1 MHKKLISSVLLGSI
15 LMTPIYAYANPN
27 LKDISGHWAK
37 KEINQ
42 FISSGYVNG
51 YEDGTFRPDN
61 SITRSEFVKLV
72 NKYFGFNNKEDVKF
86 SDINTNDWYYND
98 ICIASK
104 AGYINGYEDKTFKPN
119 KTITREEV
127 SKILIS
133 IKNKQDNIYDKLN
146 KYPDKNKV
154 SNWAKPYVEGAIEQG
169 YLKGNDLGLLN
180 PTNNI
185 TRAESVTI
193 LSRVSKEKSE
203 IKDETK
209 NEAPVIT
216 ATEDLILEVGQ
227 KFDTSMLNVKVS
239 DKEDKNLDVKYE
251 GKVNTDL
258 AGNYTITITAKDS
271 KGLTTTKKV
280 TVVVKAKPE
289 IKKEVKNEAPVITA
303 TENLTLEVG
312 QKFDTSMLNVKVSDK
327 EDKNLDVKY
336 EGKVNTDL
344 AGNYTITVTAKDSK
358 GLTTTKKITVV
369 VKEKPEIKKEVKNE
383 APVITATENLIL
395 EVGQKFDT
403 SMLNVKVSDKEDKN
417 LDVKYEGKVNT
428 DLAGNY
434 TITITARDSKELTTT
449 KKVNVVVKAKPE
461 IKKEIKNEAPVIT
474 ATEILTLDQGDSFEY
489 GELNAQAKDTEGK
502 DISKYI
508 VYSGKVNICKEG
520 EYPIVLTVKDKK
532 GISNSLKVKVIVNS
546 KNKLIL
552 QKILDDK
559 TSNVKVH
566 KDDHGAVESY
576 DVFSKGVTPPS
587 DDDYTIFSAFGYIT
601 PITPYKPGMG
611 WYDANKVFNKSGDDY
626 LCSGATAANM
636 LNWWMD
642 QNADYINRYLDLH
655 GENSTCINKEFGI
668 SQNATISNFRKNPDD
683 LFRYITKCF
692 GNPNKKGIH
701 AGYAM
706 FWFLNGHDLNCSL
719 SSNKIDDRGGFF
731 PDVFHNYH
739 SITSQK
745 GCVYFEQLNYLLLN
759 NLYNNKGIGLSYNTS
774 IGSHIVSLWG
784 AKFDTNGNLLGVFIT
799 DSNDGKKLI
808 DNKSGNTYGMI
819 YRNIVK
825 EVKTGAPKITNKV
838 TPNGDVGS
846 TVLGLQTLDTG
857 KSIWENYF
865 KSINSKS

>member
-15 LMTPIYAYANPN
+15 LMTPIYAYANPK
-27 LKDISGHWAK
+27 LSDISGHWAK

-51 YEDGTFRPDN
+51 YEDNTFRPDN
-61 SITRSEFVKLV
+61 SITRAEFVKLV
-72 NKYFGFNNKEDVKF
+72 NKYFGFNNKEAIKF
-86 SDINTNDWYYND
+86 SDININDWYYND

-104 AGYINGYEDKTFKPN
+104 AGYINGYEDKTFKPD

-133 IKNKQDNIYDKLN
+133 IKNKQDNVYDKLN
-146 KYPDKNKV
+146 KYPDKSKV

-185 TRAESVTI
+185 TRAESITI
-193 LSRVSKEKSE
+193 LSRVVKAKPE
-203 IKDETK
+203 IKKEVK

-216 ATEDLILEVGQ
+216 SKENLTLEVGQ

-239 DKEDKNLDVKYE
+239 DKEDKNLDVKYK

-258 AGNYTITITAKDS
+258 AGDYTITITATDS

-289 IKKEVKNEAPVITA
+289 IKKEVKNEAPVITSK
-303 TENLTLEVG
+303 ENLTLEVG

-336 EGKVNTDL
+336 KGKVNTDL
-344 AGNYTITVTAKDSK
+344 AGDYTITITATDSK
-358 GLTTTKKITVV
+358 GLTTTKKVT
-369 VKEKPEIKKEVKNE
+369 
-383 APVITATENLIL
+383 
-395 EVGQKFDT
+395 
-403 SMLNVKVSDKEDKN
+403 
-417 LDVKYEGKVNT
+417 
-428 DLAGNY
+428 
-434 TITITARDSKELTTT
+434 
-449 KKVNVVVKAKPE
+449 VVVKAKPE
-461 IKKEIKNEAPVIT
+461 IKKEIKNEPPIIT
-474 ATEILTLDQGDSFEY
+474 AKNLTIKQGDKFKYSM
-489 GELNAQAKDTEGK
+489 LNAQAKDTEGK

-508 VYSGKVNICKEG
+508 VYSGKVNVSKEG
-520 EYPIVLTVKDKK
+520 EYPIVLTVKDSK
-532 GISNSLKVKVIVNS
+532 GSTNSMTIKVIVES
-546 KNKLIL
+546 INKLML

-566 KDDHGAVESY
+566 KNDHGTIESY

-587 DDDYTIFSAFGYIT
+587 DDDYTILNLAGYTI
-601 PITPYKPGMG
+601 PVTPYKPGMG
-611 WYDANKVFNKSGDDY
+611 WYDANKVLNGAGDDY
-626 LCSGATAANM
+626 LCSGAAAANM

-642 QNADYINRYLDLH
+642 QNSDYINKYLDLH

-668 SQNATISNFRKNPDD
+668 SQNTTISNFRKNPDD

-692 GNPNKKGIH
+692 GNRNNKGI
-701 AGYAM
+701 YADRTL
-706 FWFLNGHDLNCSL
+706 FWFLNGHDLNYIL
-719 SSNKIDDRGGFF
+719 PLNKTDARGGFF
-731 PDVFHNYH
+731 PDVFNDYS
-739 SITSQK
+739 SIIGHTIGS
-745 GCVYFEQLNYLLLN
+745 YFSGLNYSLLD
-759 NLYNNKGIGLSYNTS
+759 NLYHNKGIGISHQTPFGS
-774 IGSHIVSLWG
+774 SHIISLWG
-784 AKFDTNGNLLGVFIT
+784 AKFDTNGNLLGVFVT
-799 DSNDGKKLI
+799 DSNDGQKLI
-808 DNKSGNTYGMI
+808 DEKSHNTYGMI
-819 YRNIVK
+819 YMNVVK
-825 EVKTGAPKITNKV
+825 EVNTGKARLTNKV
-838 TPNGDVGS
+838 TPNGNVGAP
-846 TVLGLQTLDTG
+846 VLDLYTLDTG

>member
-1 MHKKLISSVLLGSI
+1 
-15 LMTPIYAYANPN
+15 
-27 LKDISGHWAK
+27 
-37 KEINQ
+37 
-42 FISSGYVNG
+42 
-51 YEDGTFRPDN
+51 
-61 SITRSEFVKLV
+61 
-72 NKYFGFNNKEDVKF
+72 
-86 SDINTNDWYYND
+86 
-98 ICIASK
+98 
-104 AGYINGYEDKTFKPN
+104 
-119 KTITREEV
+119 
-127 SKILIS
+127 
-133 IKNKQDNIYDKLN
+133 
-146 KYPDKNKV
+146 
-154 SNWAKPYVEGAIEQG
+154 NWAKPYVEGAIEQG

-185 TRAESVTI
+185 TRAESITI
-193 LSRVSKEKSE
+193 LSRVVKEKSA
-203 IKDETK
+203 IKKEVK

-216 ATEDLILEVGQ
+216 AKENLILEVGQ
-227 KFDTSMLNVKVS
+227 KFNTSMLNVKVS

-289 IKKEVKNEAPVITA
+289 IKKEIKNEAPVITA
-303 TENLTLEVG
+303 
-312 QKFDTSMLNVKVSDK
+312 K
-327 EDKNLDVKY
+327 
-336 EGKVNTDL
+336 
-344 AGNYTITVTAKDSK
+344 
-358 GLTTTKKITVV
+358 
-369 VKEKPEIKKEVKNE
+369 
-383 APVITATENLIL
+383 ENLIL
-395 EVGQKFDT
+395 EVSQKFDM

-434 TITITARDSKELTTT
+434 TITITAKDSKGLTTT
-449 KKVNVVVKAKPE
+449 KKVTVVVKAKPE
-461 IKKEIKNEAPVIT
+461 IKKEIKNEAPIIT
-474 ATEILTLDQGDSFEY
+474 AKEILTLDQGDSFEY

-520 EYPIVLTVKDKK
+520 EYPVVLTVKDKK

-566 KDDHGAVESY
+566 KNDHGTVESY

-587 DDDYTIFSAFGYIT
+587 DDDYTILSAAGYVM
-601 PITPYKPGMG
+601 PVTPYKPGMG
-611 WYDANKVFNKSGDDY
+611 WYDANKVFNGAGDDN

-636 LNWWMD
+636 LNWWMY

-655 GENSTCINKEFGI
+655 GENSTCINKDFGI

-692 GNPNKKGIH
+692 GNKGRILH
-701 AGYAM
+701 AGDTM

-731 PDVFHNYH
+731 PDVFHDYY
-739 SITSQK
+739 SITNQK
-745 GCVYFEQLNYLLLN
+745 GCIYFEQLNYLLLN
-759 NLYNNKGIGLSYNTS
+759 NLYHNKGIGLSYNAS
-774 IGSHIVSLWG
+774 SRFNHIVSLWG
-784 AKFDTNGNLLGVFIT
+784 AKFDANGNLIGVFIT

-819 YRNIVK
+819 YKNIVK

-846 TVLGLQTLDTG
+846 RVLGLQTLDTG

-865 KSINSKS
+865 KSINSKK

>member
-15 LMTPIYAYANPN
+15 LVIPIYVQANPKLN
-27 LKDISGHWAK
+27 DIYGHWAK

-61 SITRSEFVKLV
+61 SITRAEFVKLV
-72 NKYFGFNNKEDVKF
+72 NKYFGFNNKEDIKF

-127 SKILIS
+127 SKILVS
-133 IKNKQDNIYDKLN
+133 IKNQQDVNYDKLN

-169 YLKGNDLGLLN
+169 YLKGNDLGFLN

-193 LSRVSKEKSE
+193 LSRVAKEKPE
-203 IKDETK
+203 IKKEVK

-216 ATEDLILEVGQ
+216 AKESLTLEVGQ

-271 KGLTTTKKV
+271 KGLTTIKKV
-280 TVVVKAKPE
+280 
-289 IKKEVKNEAPVITA
+289 I
-303 TENLTLEVG
+303 
-312 QKFDTSMLNVKVSDK
+312 
-327 EDKNLDVKY
+327 
-336 EGKVNTDL
+336 
-344 AGNYTITVTAKDSK
+344 VT
-358 GLTTTKKITVV
+358 

-383 APVITATENLIL
+383 APVITAKESLTL

-434 TITITARDSKELTTT
+434 TITITAKDSKGLTTI
-449 KKVNVVVKAKPE
+449 KKVIVIVKEKPE
-461 IKKEIKNEAPVIT
+461 IKKEVKNEAPIIT
-474 ATEILTLDQGDSFEY
+474 AKENLTIKQGDRFKYSM
-489 GELNAQAKDTEGK
+489 LNAQAKDREGK
-502 DISKYI
+502 DISNYI
-508 VYSGKVNICKEG
+508 VYSGKVNISKEG
-520 EYPIVLTVKDKK
+520 EYPIVLTVKDSK
-532 GISNSLKVKVIVNS
+532 GSTNSMTVKVIVES
-546 KNKLIL
+546 INKLML

-566 KDDHGAVESY
+566 KDEHEAIKSY

-587 DDDYTIFSAFGYIT
+587 DDDYTILNLAGYTI
-601 PITPYKPGMG
+601 PVTPYKPGMG
-611 WYDANKVFNKSGDDY
+611 WYDANKVLNGAGDDY
-626 LCSGATAANM
+626 LCSGATSANM

-642 QNADYINRYLDLH
+642 QNADYINRYLKLH

-692 GNPNKKGIH
+692 GNAEKKGIH
-701 AGYAM
+701 PRNTM
-706 FWFLNGHDLNCSL
+706 FWFLSGHDLNYRL
-719 SSNKIDDRGGFF
+719 PENKIDDRGGFF
-731 PDVFHNYH
+731 QDVFDDF
-739 SITSQK
+739 SIIGQI
-745 GCVYFEQLNYLLLN
+745 GCSYFPDLNYCLLD
-759 NLYNNKGIGLSYNTS
+759 NLHKNKGIGISYDTPFGS
-774 IGSHIVSLWG
+774 SHIVSLWG
-784 AKFDTNGNLLGVFIT
+784 AKFDTNGNLLGVFVT
-799 DSNDGKKLI
+799 DSNDGETLI
-808 DNKSGNTYGMI
+808 DSKSGNTYGMI
-819 YRNIVK
+819 YMNVVK
-825 EVKTGAPKITNKV
+825 EVNTGKARLTNKV
-838 TPNGDVGS
+838 TPNGNIGS
-846 TVLGLQTLDTG
+846 PVIDLYTLDTG

-865 KSINSKS
+865 KSINSKK

>member
-1 MHKKLISSVLLGSI
+1 MHKKLISSLLLGSI

-27 LKDISGHWAK
+27 LNDISGHWAK

-42 FISSGYVNG
+42 FISNGYVNG
-51 YEDGTFRPDN
+51 YEDKTFRPDN
-61 SITRSEFVKLV
+61 SITRAEFVKLV
-72 NKYFGFNNKEDVKF
+72 NKYFGFNNKEDIKF
-86 SDINTNDWYYND
+86 SDININDWYYKD

-133 IKNKQDNIYDKLN
+133 IKNKQDNVYDKLN

-154 SNWAKPYVEGAIEQG
+154 SNWAKAYVEGAIEQG
-169 YLKGNDLGLLN
+169 YLKGDDLGLLN

-185 TRAESVTI
+185 TRAESITI
-193 LSRVSKEKSE
+193 LSRVVKEKSA
-203 IKDETK
+203 IKKEVK

-216 ATEDLILEVGQ
+216 AKENLILEVGQ
-227 KFDTSMLNVKVS
+227 KFNTSMLNVKVS

-289 IKKEVKNEAPVITA
+289 IKKEIKNEAPVITA
-303 TENLTLEVG
+303 
-312 QKFDTSMLNVKVSDK
+312 K
-327 EDKNLDVKY
+327 
-336 EGKVNTDL
+336 
-344 AGNYTITVTAKDSK
+344 
-358 GLTTTKKITVV
+358 
-369 VKEKPEIKKEVKNE
+369 
-383 APVITATENLIL
+383 ENLIL
-395 EVGQKFDT
+395 EVSQKFDM

-434 TITITARDSKELTTT
+434 TITITAKDSKGLTTT
-449 KKVNVVVKAKPE
+449 KKVTVVVKAKPE
-461 IKKEIKNEAPVIT
+461 IKKEIKNEAPIIT
-474 ATEILTLDQGDSFEY
+474 AKEILTLDQGDSFEY

-520 EYPIVLTVKDKK
+520 EYPVVLTVKDKK

-566 KDDHGAVESY
+566 KNDHGTVESY

-587 DDDYTIFSAFGYIT
+587 DDDYTILSAAGYVM
-601 PITPYKPGMG
+601 PVTPYKPGMG
-611 WYDANKVFNKSGDDY
+611 WYDANKVFNGAGDDN

-636 LNWWMD
+636 LNWWMY

-655 GENSTCINKEFGI
+655 GENSTCINKDFGI

-692 GNPNKKGIH
+692 GNKGRILH
-701 AGYAM
+701 AGDTM

-731 PDVFHNYH
+731 PDVFHDYYSLVN
-739 SITSQK
+739 QK
-745 GCVYFEQLNYLLLN
+745 GCIYFEQLNYLLLN
-759 NLYNNKGIGLSYNTS
+759 NLYHNKGIGLSYNAS
-774 IGSHIVSLWG
+774 SRFNHIVSLWG
-784 AKFDTNGNLLGVFIT
+784 AKFDANGNLIGVFIT

-819 YRNIVK
+819 YKNIVK

-865 KSINSKS
+865 KSINSKK

>member
-51 YEDGTFRPDN
+51 YEDETFRPDN
-61 SITRSEFVKLV
+61 SITRAEFVKLV
-72 NKYFGFNNKEDVKF
+72 NKYFGFNNKEDIKF
-86 SDINTNDWYYND
+86 SDININDWYYND

-104 AGYINGYEDKTFKPN
+104 TGYINGYEDKTFKPN

-133 IKNKQDNIYDKLN
+133 IKNKQDNVYDKLN

-185 TRAESVTI
+185 TRAESITI
-193 LSRVSKEKSE
+193 LSRVSKERSE

-216 ATEDLILEVGQ
+216 ATENLILEVGQ
-227 KFDTSMLNVKVS
+227 KFDTSMLNIKVS

-280 TVVVKAKPE
+280 TVVVKAKPAL
-289 IKKEVKNEAPVITA
+289 KKEVKNEAPVITA

-312 QKFDTSMLNVKVSDK
+312 QKFDM
-327 EDKNLDVKY
+327 
-336 EGKVNTDL
+336 
-344 AGNYTITVTAKDSK
+344 
-358 GLTTTKKITVV
+358 
-369 VKEKPEIKKEVKNE
+369 
-383 APVITATENLIL
+383 
-395 EVGQKFDT
+395 

-434 TITITARDSKELTTT
+434 TITITAKDSKGLTTI
-449 KKVNVVVKAKPE
+449 KKVTVVVKAKPA
-461 IKKEIKNEAPVIT
+461 IKKEIKNEVPVIT
-474 ATEILTLDQGDSFEY
+474 ATENLTLDQGDSFEY
-489 GELNAQAKDTEGK
+489 GMLNAQAKDTEGK

-508 VYSGKVNICKEG
+508 VYSGDVNICKEG
-520 EYPIVLTVKDKK
+520 EYPVVLTVKDKK

-566 KDDHGAVESY
+566 KNDHGTVESY

-587 DDDYTIFSAFGYIT
+587 DDDYTILSAAGYIM
-601 PITPYKPGMG
+601 PVTPYKPGMG
-611 WYDANKVFNKSGDDY
+611 WYDANKVFNRSGDDY

-692 GNPNKKGIH
+692 GNTNKKVLH
-701 AGYAM
+701 AGDTM
-706 FWFLNGHDLNCSL
+706 FWFLNGHDLHCTLSL
-719 SSNKIDDRGGFF
+719 NKVDDRGGFF
-731 PDVFHNYH
+731 PDVFHDYYSLVN
-739 SITSQK
+739 QK
-745 GCVYFEQLNYLLLN
+745 GCIYFEQLNYLLLN
-759 NLYNNKGIGLSYNTS
+759 NLYHNKGIGLSYNAS
-774 IGSHIVSLWG
+774 SRFNHIVSLWG
-784 AKFDTNGNLLGVFIT
+784 AKFDANGNLIGVFIT

-819 YRNIVK
+819 YKNIVK

>member
-15 LMTPIYAYANPN
+15 LMTPIYSYANPN

-51 YEDGTFRPDN
+51 YEDKTFRPDN
-61 SITRSEFVKLV
+61 SITRAEFVKLV
-72 NKYFGFNNKEDVKF
+72 NKYFGFNNKEDIKF
-86 SDINTNDWYYND
+86 SDIHTNDWYYND

-104 AGYINGYEDKTFKPN
+104 AGYINGYEDKTFKPD

-127 SKILIS
+127 SKILII
-133 IKNKQDNIYDKLN
+133 IKNKQDNVYDKLN

-185 TRAESVTI
+185 TRAESITI
-193 LSRVSKEKSE
+193 LSRVVKEKPA
-203 IKDETK
+203 IKKEVK

-216 ATEDLILEVGQ
+216 AKENLILEVGQ
-227 KFDTSMLNVKVS
+227 KFDMSMLNVKVSDKEDKNLDVKYKGKVNTDLAGNYTITITTTDSKGLTTTKKVTVVVKAKPEIKNEPPVITATENLTLEVGQKFDMSMLNVKIS

-280 TVVVKAKPE
+280 TILVKAKPE
-289 IKKEVKNEAPVITA
+289 V
-303 TENLTLEVG
+303 
-312 QKFDTSMLNVKVSDK
+312 
-327 EDKNLDVKY
+327 
-336 EGKVNTDL
+336 
-344 AGNYTITVTAKDSK
+344 
-358 GLTTTKKITVV
+358 
-369 VKEKPEIKKEVKNE
+369 
-383 APVITATENLIL
+383 
-395 EVGQKFDT
+395 
-403 SMLNVKVSDKEDKN
+403 
-417 LDVKYEGKVNT
+417 
-428 DLAGNY
+428 
-434 TITITARDSKELTTT
+434 
-449 KKVNVVVKAKPE
+449 
-461 IKKEIKNEAPVIT
+461 KKEIKNEAPVIT
-474 ATEILTLDQGDSFEY
+474 AKENLTLDQGDSFEY

-520 EYPIVLTVKDKK
+520 EYPVVLTVKDKK

-611 WYDANKVFNKSGDDY
+611 WYDANKVFNRSGDDY

-731 PDVFHNYH
+731 PDVFHDYY
-739 SITSQK
+739 SITNQK
-745 GCVYFEQLNYLLLN
+745 GCIYFEQLNYLLLN
-759 NLYNNKGIGLSYNTS
+759 NLYHNKGIGLSYNTS
-774 IGSHIVSLWG
+774 IGSHIISLWG
-784 AKFDTNGNLLGVFIT
+784 AKFDTNGNLIGVFIT

>member
-1 MHKKLISSVLLGSI
+1 MHKKLISSMLLSSI
-15 LMTPIYAYANPN
+15 LITPIFVQANPK
-27 LKDISGHWAK
+27 LSDISTHWAK

-42 FISSGYVNG
+42 FISSEYVNG

-61 SITRSEFVKLV
+61 SITRAEFVKLV
-72 NKYFGFNNKEDVKF
+72 NKYFGFNNKEAIKF

-133 IKNKQDNIYDKLN
+133 IKNKQDNVYDKLN

-169 YLKGNDLGLLN
+169 YLKGNDLGFLN

-185 TRAESVTI
+185 TRAESITV
-193 LSRVSKEKSE
+193 LSRVAKEKPA
-203 IKDETK
+203 IKKEVK

-216 ATEDLILEVGQ
+216 AKENLILEVGQ
-227 KFDTSMLNVKVS
+227 KFDMSMLNVKVS

-258 AGNYTITITAKDS
+258 AGNYTITITVKDS
-271 KGLTTTKKV
+271 KELTTTKKV
-280 TVVVKAKPE
+280 TVVVKE
-289 IKKEVKNEAPVITA
+289 
-303 TENLTLEVG
+303 
-312 QKFDTSMLNVKVSDK
+312 
-327 EDKNLDVKY
+327 
-336 EGKVNTDL
+336 
-344 AGNYTITVTAKDSK
+344 
-358 GLTTTKKITVV
+358 
-369 VKEKPEIKKEVKNE
+369 
-383 APVITATENLIL
+383 
-395 EVGQKFDT
+395 
-403 SMLNVKVSDKEDKN
+403 
-417 LDVKYEGKVNT
+417 
-428 DLAGNY
+428 
-434 TITITARDSKELTTT
+434 
-449 KKVNVVVKAKPE
+449 KPE

-474 ATEILTLDQGDSFEY
+474 ANSLTLDQGDSFEY
-489 GELNAQAKDTEGK
+489 GMLNAQAKDTEGK

-520 EYPIVLTVKDKK
+520 EYPVVLTVKDKK

-566 KDDHGAVESY
+566 KNNHGTVESY

-587 DDDYTIFSAFGYIT
+587 DDDYTILSAAGYIM
-601 PITPYKPGMG
+601 PVTPYKPGMG
-611 WYDANKVFNKSGDDY
+611 WYDANKVFNGAGDDY

-655 GENSTCINKEFGI
+655 GENSTCINKDFGI

-692 GNPNKKGIH
+692 GSTNKKGIYPNR
-701 AGYAM
+701 AL
-706 FWFLNGHDLNCSL
+706 FWFLNGHNLNYRL
-719 SSNKIDDRGGFF
+719 PENKTDNRGGFF
-731 PDVFHNYH
+731 PDVFNDYS
-739 SITSQK
+739 SIIDLM
-745 GCVYFEQLNYLLLN
+745 GCSYFSDLNYSLLD
-759 NLYNNKGIGLSYNTS
+759 NLYHNKGIGISYHTPFGGS
-774 IGSHIVSLWG
+774 SHIVSLWG
-784 AKFDTNGNLLGVFIT
+784 AKFDTNGNLLGVFVT
-799 DSNDGKKLI
+799 DSNDGDTLI
-808 DNKSGNTYGMI
+808 DKSGNTYGMV
-819 YRNIVK
+819 YMNVVK
-825 EVKTGAPKITNKV
+825 EVNTGKARLTNKV
-838 TPNGDVGS
+838 TPNGNVGAP
-846 TVLGLQTLDTG
+846 VLDLYTLDTA
-857 KSIWENYF
+857 KSIWEDYF
-865 KSINSKS
+865 KSINSKN

>member
-1 MHKKLISSVLLGSI
+1 MHKKLISTVLLGSI
-15 LMTPIYAYANPN
+15 LMTPIYSYANPN

-61 SITRSEFVKLV
+61 SITRAEFVKLV
-72 NKYFGFNNKEDVKF
+72 NKYFRFNNKEDIKF
-86 SDINTNDWYYND
+86 SDINTNDWYYKD

-133 IKNKQDNIYDKLN
+133 IKNKQDNVYDKLN

-185 TRAESVTI
+185 TRAESITI
-193 LSRVSKEKSE
+193 LSRVSKERSE

-216 ATEDLILEVGQ
+216 AKESLTLEVGQ
-227 KFDTSMLNVKVS
+227 KFDISMLNVKVSDKEDKNLDIQYEGKVNTDLAGNYTITITAKDSKGLTTTKKVTVVVKAKPALKKEVKNEAPVITATENLTLEVGQKFDMSMLNVKVS

-271 KGLTTTKKV
+271 KGLTTIKKV
-280 TVVVKAKPE
+280 TVVVKAKPA
-289 IKKEVKNEAPVITA
+289 IKKEIKNEVPVITA
-303 TENLTLEVG
+303 TEN
-312 QKFDTSMLNVKVSDK
+312 
-327 EDKNLDVKY
+327 
-336 EGKVNTDL
+336 
-344 AGNYTITVTAKDSK
+344 
-358 GLTTTKKITVV
+358 
-369 VKEKPEIKKEVKNE
+369 
-383 APVITATENLIL
+383 
-395 EVGQKFDT
+395 
-403 SMLNVKVSDKEDKN
+403 
-417 LDVKYEGKVNT
+417 
-428 DLAGNY
+428 
-434 TITITARDSKELTTT
+434 
-449 KKVNVVVKAKPE
+449 
-461 IKKEIKNEAPVIT
+461 
-474 ATEILTLDQGDSFEY
+474 LTLDQGDSFEY
-489 GELNAQAKDTEGK
+489 GMLNAQAKDTEGK

-508 VYSGKVNICKEG
+508 VYSGDVNICKEG
-520 EYPIVLTVKDKK
+520 EYPVVLTVKDKK

-566 KDDHGAVESY
+566 KNDHGTIESY

-587 DDDYTIFSAFGYIT
+587 DDDYTILSAAGYIM
-601 PITPYKPGMG
+601 PVTPYKPGMG
-611 WYDANKVFNKSGDDY
+611 WYDANKVFNRSGDDY

-692 GNPNKKGIH
+692 GNTNKKVLH
-701 AGYAM
+701 AGDTM
-706 FWFLNGHDLNCSL
+706 FWFLNGHDLHCTLSL
-719 SSNKIDDRGGFF
+719 NKVDDRGGFF
-731 PDVFHNYH
+731 PDVFHDYYSLVN
-739 SITSQK
+739 QK
-745 GCVYFEQLNYLLLN
+745 GCIYFEQLNYLLLN
-759 NLYNNKGIGLSYNTS
+759 NLYHNKGIGLSYNAS
-774 IGSHIVSLWG
+774 SRFSHIVSLWG
-784 AKFDTNGNLLGVFIT
+784 AKFDANGNLIGVFIT

-819 YRNIVK
+819 YKNIVK

-846 TVLGLQTLDTG
+846 TVLGLHTLDTG

>member
-51 YEDGTFRPDN
+51 YEDETFRPDN
-61 SITRSEFVKLV
+61 SITRAEFVKLV
-72 NKYFGFNNKEDVKF
+72 NKYFGFNNKEDIKF
-86 SDINTNDWYYND
+86 SDININDWYYND

-104 AGYINGYEDKTFKPN
+104 TGYINGYEDKTFKPN

-133 IKNKQDNIYDKLN
+133 IKNKQDNVYDKLN

-185 TRAESVTI
+185 TRAESITI

-216 ATEDLILEVGQ
+216 AKEDLILEVGQ

-251 GKVNTDL
+251 GNVNSDL
-258 AGNYTITITAKDS
+258 PGDYTITITATDS

-280 TVVVKAKPE
+280 TVLVKAKPE
-289 IKKEVKNEAPVITA
+289 IKNEPPVITA
-303 TENLTLEVG
+303 KENLILEFG

-327 EDKNLDVKY
+327 EDKNLNVKY
-336 EGKVNTDL
+336 EGNVNSDL
-344 AGNYTITVTAKDSK
+344 PGDYTITITATDSK
-358 GLTTTKKITVV
+358 GLTTTKKVTVL
-369 VKEKPEIKKEVKNE
+369 VKAKAEIKNE
-383 APVITATENLIL
+383 LPVITAKDLTIKQ
-395 EVGQKFDT
+395 GDKFEY
-403 SMLNVKVSDKEDKN
+403 SMLS
-417 LDVKYEGKVNT
+417 
-428 DLAGNY
+428 
-434 TITITARDSKELTTT
+434 
-449 KKVNVVVKAKPE
+449 
-461 IKKEIKNEAPVIT
+461 
-474 ATEILTLDQGDSFEY
+474 
-489 GELNAQAKDTEGK
+489 AQAKDMEGK
-502 DISKYI
+502 NISNSI
-508 VYSGKVNICKEG
+508 VYSGKVNTSKPG
-520 EYPIVLTVKDKK
+520 EYPIVLTVKDEK
-532 GISNSLKVKVIVNS
+532 GTTNSLKVKVIVKSINKLPIDN

-552 QKILDDK
+552 QNILDDK
-559 TSNVKVH
+559 TSNIKVH
-566 KDDHGAVESY
+566 KDIHGTIESY

-587 DDDYTIFSAFGYIT
+587 DDDYTILNLAGYTI
-601 PITPYKPGMG
+601 PVTPYKPGMG
-611 WYDANKVFNKSGDDY
+611 WYDANKLFNGAGDDY
-626 LCSGATAANM
+626 LCSGAAAANM

-642 QNADYINRYLDLH
+642 QNTDYINRYLDLH
-655 GENSTCINKEFGI
+655 GENSTCINQKWGI

-692 GNPNKKGIH
+692 GNPDKKGIH
-701 AGYAM
+701 PRNAL
-706 FWFLNGHDLNCSL
+706 FWFLNGHDLNYRL
-719 SSNKIDDRGGFF
+719 PENKIDDRGGFF
-731 PDVFHNYH
+731 QDVFDDF
-739 SITSQK
+739 SITGQM
-745 GCVYFEQLNYLLLN
+745 GCSYFPDLNYCLLD
-759 NLYNNKGIGLSYNTS
+759 NLHKNKGIGISYDTPF
-774 IGSHIVSLWG
+774 GSAHIVSLWG
-784 AKFDTNGNLLGVFIT
+784 SKFDINGNLLGVFVT
-799 DSNDGKKLI
+799 DSNDKDTLI
-808 DNKSGNTYGMI
+808 DSKSGNTYGMI
-819 YRNIVK
+819 YMNVVK
-825 EVKTGAPKITNKV
+825 EANTGKARLTNKV
-838 TPNGDVGS
+838 TPNGNIGAP
-846 TVLGLQTLDTG
+846 VLDLYTLDTG
-857 KSIWENYF
+857 KSIWEDYF

>member
-1 MHKKLISSVLLGSI
+1 MHKKLISTVLLGSI
-15 LMTPIYAYANPN
+15 LMTPIYSYANPN

-61 SITRSEFVKLV
+61 SITRAEFVKLV
-72 NKYFGFNNKEDVKF
+72 NKYFGFNNKEDIKF
-86 SDINTNDWYYND
+86 SDINTNDWYYKD

-133 IKNKQDNIYDKLN
+133 IKNKQDNVYDKLN

-185 TRAESVTI
+185 TRAESITI
-193 LSRVSKEKSE
+193 LSRVSKERSE

-216 ATEDLILEVGQ
+216 ATENLTLEVGQ
-227 KFDTSMLNVKVS
+227 KFDMSMLNVKVS

-280 TVVVKAKPE
+280 TVVVKAKPAL
-289 IKKEVKNEAPVITA
+289 KKEVKNEAPVITA

-312 QKFDTSMLNVKVSDK
+312 QKFDM
-327 EDKNLDVKY
+327 
-336 EGKVNTDL
+336 
-344 AGNYTITVTAKDSK
+344 
-358 GLTTTKKITVV
+358 
-369 VKEKPEIKKEVKNE
+369 
-383 APVITATENLIL
+383 
-395 EVGQKFDT
+395 

-434 TITITARDSKELTTT
+434 TITITAKDSKGLTTI
-449 KKVNVVVKAKPE
+449 KKVTVVVKAKPA
-461 IKKEIKNEAPVIT
+461 IKKEIKNEVPVIT
-474 ATEILTLDQGDSFEY
+474 ATENLTLDQGDSFEY
-489 GELNAQAKDTEGK
+489 GMLNAQAKDTEGK

-508 VYSGKVNICKEG
+508 VYSGDVNICKEG
-520 EYPIVLTVKDKK
+520 EYPVVLTVKDKK

-566 KDDHGAVESY
+566 KNDHGTIESY

-587 DDDYTIFSAFGYIT
+587 DDDYTILSAAGYIM
-601 PITPYKPGMG
+601 PVTPYKPGMG
-611 WYDANKVFNKSGDDY
+611 WYDANKVFNRSGDDY

-692 GNPNKKGIH
+692 GNTNKKVLH
-701 AGYAM
+701 AGDTM
-706 FWFLNGHDLNCSL
+706 FWFLNGHDLHCTLSL
-719 SSNKIDDRGGFF
+719 NKVDDRGGFF
-731 PDVFHNYH
+731 PDVFHDYYSLVN
-739 SITSQK
+739 QK
-745 GCVYFEQLNYLLLN
+745 GCIYFEQLNYLLLN
-759 NLYNNKGIGLSYNTS
+759 NLYHNKGIGLSYNAS
-774 IGSHIVSLWG
+774 SRFSHIVSLWG
-784 AKFDTNGNLLGVFIT
+784 AKFDANGNLIGVFIT

-819 YRNIVK
+819 YKNIVK

-846 TVLGLQTLDTG
+846 TVLGLHTLDTG